1 MTAKEYLDGF
11 RAIKERLDY
20 LQRNASIY
28 GERAT
33 GVRSSLNIQDGI
45 RTQRSGANGT
55 EDRLIAY
62 CDAIAEC
69 KKLIVKYQNRIDNIY
84 KAIYNLYY
92 WEGVIIERL
101 YIYDVLQ
108 DTETDIMIFSAMLGT
123 DKRQKIQA
131 KINEALRHM
140 QQILT
145 EQGAL

>member
-69 KKLIVKYQNRIDNIY
+69 KKLIVK
-84 KAIYNLYY
+84 
-92 WEGVIIERL
+92 
-101 YIYDVLQ
+101 
-108 DTETDIMIFSAMLGT
+108 
-123 DKRQKIQA
+123 
-131 KINEALRHM
+131 
-140 QQILT
+140 
-145 EQGAL
+145 